1 MPQAIPFGPS
11 EMPADAA
18 QHNRFPTC
26 SYALALPAGDTL
38 VSTIFRAGFCRRIY
52 VNTAGTLYVQRG
64 GDSVMT
70 PYTVVAG
77 THLDGIFTAIGGT
90 TTGSSAAT
98 VNLEL

>member
-11 EMPADAA
+11 TVPADAA
-18 QHNRFPTC
+18 QHNRKPTC
-26 SYALALPAGDTL
+26 TYALVLPSGDTQ
-38 VSTIFRAGFCRRIY
+38 VSTIFRTGFCTRIY
-52 VNTAGTLYVQRG
+52 CNTAGTLYVQRQQDG
-64 GDSVMT
+64 VMT

-77 THLDGIFTAIGGT
+77 TVLEGIFVAIGGT